1 MNLED
6 IIFIDSLPTIDLH
19 GYDKDY
25 ARIKIKE
32 FIKDNKKLKN
42 SIIVIVHGRGLGIL
56 KKETDKVLK
65 TDKDVLD
72 YKLFYNNTGVT
83 IVKIKI
89 DKY

>member
-25 ARIKIKE
+25 ARMKIKE

-42 SIIVIVHGRGLGIL
+42 SIIAIVHGRGLGIL
-56 KKETDKVLK
+56 KKE